1 MLFRVDNM
9 FNWFETPDSARTE
22 AELLSHEASVAS
34 GGMTRLNDYLA
45 LSAVLLW
52 YRPKRIFEI
61 GTYLGVT
68 SDFFLRLL
76 PDCEVVSIA
85 YVGGLLNS
93 LGKSYN
99 NSNLSKKQI
108 GSCVSPARR
117 ERFHQIYGDSHKLKA
132 DVFKDKFGIFD
143 CIFIDGDHCADGVSR
158 DTEFAKS
165 LIADNGLIC
174 WHDAN
179 PKDKYRDVQLFL
191 EQELSLKAVA
201 TMDDYSG
208 GIACWSIDIEKRIE
222 SLFQNSPS

>member
-1 MLFRVDNM
+1 MLIRVDNM
-9 FNWFETPDSARTE
+9 FDWFEIPDSTRIE
-22 AELLSHEASVAS
+22 AQRLSQEASIES

-52 YRPKRIFEI
+52 YRPRRIFEI
-61 GTYLGVT
+61 GTFLGVT
-68 SDFFLRLL
+68 SNFFLRLL

-108 GSCVSPARR
+108 GSLVGSAGR

-132 DVFKDKFGIFD
+132 ADLKDKFGEFD
-143 CIFIDGDHCADGVSR
+143 LVFIDGDHCADGVSR
-158 DTEFAKS
+158 DTDLAKS

-174 WHDAN
+174 
-179 PKDKYRDVQLFL
+179 
-191 EQELSLKAVA
+191 
-201 TMDDYSG
+201 
-208 GIACWSIDIEKRIE
+208 
-222 SLFQNSPS
+222 